1 MKGERVAREQA
12 AHLAAGSRD
21 LEFHYTALSLLVPDR
36 VRFKYKLEGYDRNW
50 VDAGARR
57 TAYYSSLPPG
67 QYTFRVIAA
76 NNDGVWNDAGA
87 AYSFTLKPR
96 FYQTFWFYLPSALAV
111 GLLLWGIYQRNMLRL
126 PRRSRQLAL
135 SNTAPS
141 PNL

>member
-12 AHLAAGSRD
+12 ANLAGGSRD
-21 LEFHYTALSLLVPDR
+21 VEFQYTGLSLVVPDR

-96 FYQTFWFYLPSALAV
+96 FYQTFWFYLPSALSV
-111 GLLLWGIYQRNMLRL
+111 GLLGWGIYQRNMLPLQRP
-126 PRRSRQLAL
+126 PRELCVG
-135 SNTAPS
+135 
-141 PNL
+141 